1 MRQVLITISRGII
14 ERVVFFDDPK
24 MAVLAL
30 SGHVKGINP
39 EHDDAALY
47 DTQGMI
53 ANSKHFLDDHDEY
66 AENNVLIAEVSE
78 EQNKPVFIVANPD
91 HWLGFMV
98 TSPDDPLGYDDPTGA
113 VSDLGQLR
121 QDFGNHLKLYRV
133 IPVDRPVVQ
142 KTDLERYN
150 AESVVEDFDYSLVE
164 EYITQPADG

>member
-1 MRQVLITISRGII
+1 M
-14 ERVVFFDDPK
+14 
-24 MAVLAL
+24 
-30 SGHVKGINP
+30 KGMNP
-39 EHDDAALY
+39 EYDDAALY

-53 ANSKHFLDDHDEY
+53 ANSKHFQGDHDEY
-66 AENNVLIAEVSE
+66 AEKNVLIAEVSE

-91 HWLGFMV
+91 HWLGFIV
-98 TSPDDPLGYDDPTGA
+98 TSPDDPLDYDDPTGA

-133 IPVDRPVVQ
+133 IPVDGPVVQ

-164 EYITQPADG
+164 EYIARPADG